1 MIASINGKLLF
12 TLPDGVVVDAGGV
25 GYLIHIPTPLKDELH
40 TGDIVFLYTYQIV
53 RQDLIALY
61 GFDTLESREF
71 FHLLIGVDGV
81 GPKMALNILSVMNPD
96 SIRRAIFNEQAD
108 LFTRVSGVGKRTAQ
122 KIVLHLQD
130 KVTRVEGFVSDK
142 GYSDVDTEV
151 LAALTALGYSV
162 VESQAA
168 LQSIAKDAPEA
179 VEDRLR
185 LALQYF
191 SKP

>member
-12 TLPDGVVVDAGGV
+12 LLPEGAVVEAGGV
-25 GYLIHIPTPLKDELH
+25 GYLVHIPAPLKDDLH
-40 TGDIVFLYTYQIV
+40 TGEVVFFYTYQIV
-53 RQDLIALY
+53 RQDMVALY

-71 FHLLIGVDGV
+71 FHLLLAVDGV

-96 SIRRAIFNEQAD
+96 AIRRAIFNEQAD

-122 KIVLHLQD
+122 KILLYLQD
-130 KVTRVEGFVSDK
+130 KVTRVDGFVLEK

-168 LQSIAKDAPEA
+168 LQSIGKEAPEG

>member
-96 SIRRAIFNEQAD
+96 AIRRAIFNEQAD

-130 KVTRVEGFVSDK
+130 KVTRVEGFISDK

>member
-25 GYLIHIPTPLKDELH
+25 GYLIHTPTPLKDELRS
-40 TGDIVFLYTYQIV
+40 GEIVFLYTYQIV

-96 SIRRAIFNEQAD
+96 AIRRAIFNEQAD

-130 KVTRVEGFVSDK
+130 KITRVEGFISDK

-168 LQSIAKDAPEA
+168 LQSIAKDASEA